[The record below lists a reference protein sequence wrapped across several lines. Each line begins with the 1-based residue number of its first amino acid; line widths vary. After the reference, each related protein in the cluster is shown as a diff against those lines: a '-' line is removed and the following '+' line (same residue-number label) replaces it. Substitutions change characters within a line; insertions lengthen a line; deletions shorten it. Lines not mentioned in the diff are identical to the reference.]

1 MLIFIKESSLSE
13 MAEII
18 NGKTINQLIQIEDI
32 TGNEII
38 PLSVKNEETGKYV
51 TRSITLNNML
61 KLIVDAIKHTNGRL
75 TEAENDLNNKIVT
88 ATSELNDS
96 LNSKIDKTNMKF
108 SGDIENLKAED
119 IKINEQLSYT
129 VAYTSYNAS
138 AIVRLGTYMH
148 DMSSKV
154 NDTSSYLTYMSNNLS
169 ELVSYTSYLSSYTNA
184 AFASNDEV
192 DKKQQEEINTNSYI
206 NSYQENNI
214 TQLTYIHANP
224 WEISE

>member
-1 MLIFIKESSLSE
+1 

-18 NGKTINQLIQIEDI
+18 SGKTINQLIQIEDI

-61 KLIVDAIKHTNGRL
+61 KLIVNAIQNTNNRL
-75 TEAENDLNNKIVT
+75 SEAESNLNEKIVT
-88 ATSELNDS
+88 TASELNTS
-96 LNSKIDKTNMKF
+96 LNSKIDETNTKF

-119 IKINEQLSYT
+119 IKINEQLGYT

-138 AIVRLGTYMH
+138 AIIRLDTYMH

-154 NDTSSYLTYMSNNLS
+154 DNTSSYITDISYNYNSLSYSIS
-169 ELVSYTSYLSSYTNA
+169 ELTSYTSYLSSYANA
-184 AFASNDEV
+184 AFAENDKV
-192 DKKQQEEINTNSYI
+192 DKKQQEEINTNSSI

-214 TQLTYIHANP
+214 NKLAYIHANP

>member
-1 MLIFIKESSLSE
+1 

-18 NGKTINQLIQIEDI
+18 SGKTINQLIQIEDI

-61 KLIVDAIKHTNGRL
+61 KLIVNAIQSTNNRL
-75 TEAENDLNNKIVT
+75 SEAESNLNEKIVT
-88 ATSELNDS
+88 TTSELNS
-96 LNSKIDKTNMKF
+96 YLNSKIDETNTKF
-108 SGDIENLKAED
+108 SEDIENLKTED
-119 IKINEQLSYT
+119 IKINEQLGYT

-138 AIVRLGTYMH
+138 AIIRLDTYMH

-154 NDTSSYLTYMSNNLS
+154 DNTSSYITDMYNDLS
-169 ELVSYTSYLSSYTNA
+169 ELTSYTSYLSSYANA
-184 AFASNDEV
+184 AFAENDKV
-192 DKKQQEEINTNSYI
+192 DKKQQEEINTNSSI
-206 NSYQENNI
+206 NSYQEHNI
-214 TQLTYIHANP
+214 TQLAYIHANP

>member
-1 MLIFIKESSLSE
+1 

-18 NGKTINQLIQIEDI
+18 SGKTINQLIQIEDI

-61 KLIVDAIKHTNGRL
+61 KLIVNAIQSTNNRL
-75 TEAENDLNNKIVT
+75 SEAESNLNEKIVT
-88 ATSELNDS
+88 TASELNTS
-96 LNSKIDKTNMKF
+96 LNSKIDETNTRF

-119 IKINEQLSYT
+119 IKINEQLGYT

-138 AIVRLGTYMH
+138 AIIRLDTYMH

-154 NDTSSYLTYMSNNLS
+154 DNTSSYITGMSYNIS
-169 ELVSYTSYLSSYTNA
+169 ELISYTSYLSSYANA
-184 AFASNDEV
+184 AFAENDKV
-192 DKKQQEEINTNSYI
+192 DKKQQEEISANSQL

-214 TQLTYIHANP
+214 NQLAYIHANP

>member
-1 MLIFIKESSLSE
+1 

-18 NGKTINQLIQIEDI
+18 SGKTINQLIQIEDI

-61 KLIVDAIKHTNGRL
+61 KLIVNAIQSTNNRL
-75 TEAENDLNNKIVT
+75 SEAESNLNEKIVT
-88 ATSELNDS
+88 TASELNTS
-96 LNSKIDKTNMKF
+96 LNSKIDETNTRF

-119 IKINEQLSYT
+119 IKINEQLGYT

-138 AIVRLGTYMH
+138 AIIRLDTYMH

-154 NDTSSYLTYMSNNLS
+154 DNTSSYITDMSYNIS
-169 ELVSYTSYLSSYTNA
+169 ELISYTSYLSSYANA
-184 AFASNDEV
+184 AFAENDKV
-192 DKKQQEEINTNSYI
+192 DKKQQEEISANSQL
-206 NSYQENNI
+206 NSYQQSDLEK
-214 TQLTYIHANP
+214 LTNLQANP
-224 WEISE
+224 WEVVE

>member
-1 MLIFIKESSLSE
+1 

-18 NGKTINQLIQIEDI
+18 SGKTINQLIQIEDI

-61 KLIVDAIKHTNGRL
+61 KLIVNAIQSTNNRL
-75 TEAENDLNNKIVT
+75 SEAESNLNEKIVT
-88 ATSELNDS
+88 TASELNTS
-96 LNSKIDKTNMKF
+96 LNSKIDETNTRF
-108 SGDIENLKAED
+108 SGDIDNLKAED
-119 IKINEQLSYT
+119 IKINEQLGYT

-138 AIVRLGTYMH
+138 AIIRLDTYMH

-154 NDTSSYLTYMSNNLS
+154 DNTSSYITDMSYNIS
-169 ELVSYTSYLSSYTNA
+169 ELISYTSYLSSYANA
-184 AFASNDEV
+184 AFAENDKV
-192 DKKQQEEINTNSYI
+192 DKKQQEEISANSQL

-214 TQLTYIHANP
+214 NQLAYIHANP

>member
-1 MLIFIKESSLSE
+1 

-18 NGKTINQLIQIEDI
+18 SGKTINQLIQIKDI

-61 KLIVDAIKHTNGRL
+61 KLIVNAIQSTNNRL
-75 TEAENDLNNKIVT
+75 SEAESNLNEKIVT
-88 ATSELNDS
+88 TTSELNS
-96 LNSKIDKTNMKF
+96 YLNSKIDDTNTRF

-119 IKINEQLSYT
+119 IKINEQLGYT

-138 AIVRLGTYMH
+138 AIIRLDTYMH

-154 NDTSSYLTYMSNNLS
+154 DNTSSYITNMSNDLS
-169 ELVSYTSYLSSYTNA
+169 ELASYTSYLSSYANA
-184 AFASNDEV
+184 AFAENDKV
-192 DKKQQEEINTNSYI
+192 DKKQQEEISANSQL

-214 TQLTYIHANP
+214 NQLAYIHANP

>member
-1 MLIFIKESSLSE
+1 

-96 LNSKIDKTNMKF
+96 LNSKIDETNMKF

-138 AIVRLGTYMH
+138 AIVRLGAYMH

-154 NDTSSYLTYMSNNLS
+154 NDTSSYITYMSNNLS

-184 AFASNDEV
+184 AFAYNDEV
-192 DKKQQEEINTNSYI
+192 DKKQQEEINTNSSI

-214 TQLTYIHANP
+214 TQLAYIHANP

>member
-1 MLIFIKESSLSE
+1 

-18 NGKTINQLIQIEDI
+18 SGKTINQLIQIEDI

-61 KLIVDAIKHTNGRL
+61 KLIVNAIQSTNNRL
-75 TEAENDLNNKIVT
+75 SEAESNLNEKIVT
-88 ATSELNDS
+88 TASELNSS
-96 LNSKIDKTNMKF
+96 LNSKIDETNTRF

-119 IKINEQLSYT
+119 IKINEQLGYT

-138 AIVRLGTYMH
+138 AIIRLDTYMH

-154 NDTSSYLTYMSNNLS
+154 DNTSSYITDISYNYNSLSYSIS
-169 ELVSYTSYLSSYTNA
+169 ELTSYTSYLSSYANA
-184 AFASNDEV
+184 AFAENDKV
-192 DKKQQEEINTNSYI
+192 DKKQQEEISANSLL
-206 NSYQENNI
+206 NSYQQSDIEK
-214 TQLTYIHANP
+214 LTDAHTNP
-224 WEISE
+224 WEVVE

>member
-1 MLIFIKESSLSE
+1 

-18 NGKTINQLIQIEDI
+18 SGKTINQLIQIEDI

-61 KLIVDAIKHTNGRL
+61 KLIVNAIQSTNNRL
-75 TEAENDLNNKIVT
+75 SEAESSLNEKIVT
-88 ATSELNDS
+88 TASELNS
-96 LNSKIDKTNMKF
+96 YLNSKIDDANTKF

-119 IKINEQLSYT
+119 IKINEQLGYT
-129 VAYTSYNAS
+129 VAYTSYNAN
-138 AIVRLGTYMH
+138 AIIRLDTYMH

-154 NDTSSYLTYMSNNLS
+154 NDTSSYITYMSNNLS

-184 AFASNDEV
+184 ALAENDEI
-192 DKKQQEEINTNSYI
+192 DKKQQEEISANSKL
-206 NSYQENNI
+206 NSYQQSDIEK
-214 TQLTYIHANP
+214 LTNMQANP
-224 WEISE
+224 WEVAE

>member
-1 MLIFIKESSLSE
+1 

-18 NGKTINQLIQIEDI
+18 SGKTINQLIQIEDI

-61 KLIVDAIKHTNGRL
+61 KLIVNAIQSTNNRL
-75 TEAENDLNNKIVT
+75 SEAESNLNEKIVT
-88 ATSELNDS
+88 TASELNTS
-96 LNSKIDKTNMKF
+96 LNSKIDETNTRF

-119 IKINEQLSYT
+119 IKINEQLGYT

-138 AIVRLGTYMH
+138 AIIRLDTYMH

-154 NDTSSYLTYMSNNLS
+154 DNTSSYITDMSYNIS
-169 ELVSYTSYLSSYTNA
+169 ELISYTSYLSSYTNA
-184 AFASNDEV
+184 AFAENDKV
-192 DKKQQEEINTNSYI
+192 DKKQQEEISANSQL

-214 TQLTYIHANP
+214 NQLAYIHANP

>member
-1 MLIFIKESSLSE
+1 

-18 NGKTINQLIQIEDI
+18 SGKTINQLIQIEDI

-61 KLIVDAIKHTNGRL
+61 KLIVNAIQSTNNRL
-75 TEAENDLNNKIVT
+75 SEAESNLNEKIVT
-88 ATSELNDS
+88 TTSELNS
-96 LNSKIDKTNMKF
+96 YLNSKIDDTNIRL

-119 IKINEQLSYT
+119 IKINEQLGYT

-138 AIVRLGTYMH
+138 AIIRIDTYMH

-154 NDTSSYLTYMSNNLS
+154 DNTSSYITDISYNYNSLSYSIS
-169 ELVSYTSYLSSYTNA
+169 ELTSYTSYLSSYANA
-184 AFASNDEV
+184 AFAENDKI
-192 DKKQQEEINTNSYI
+192 DKKQQEEISANSQL
-206 NSYQENNI
+206 NSYQQSDIEK
-214 TQLTYIHANP
+214 LTDAHANP
-224 WEISE
+224 WEVVE

>member
-1 MLIFIKESSLSE
+1 

-18 NGKTINQLIQIEDI
+18 SGKTINQLIQIEDI

-61 KLIVDAIKHTNGRL
+61 KLIVNAIQSTNNRL
-75 TEAENDLNNKIVT
+75 SEAESNLNEKIVT
-88 ATSELNDS
+88 TASELNS
-96 LNSKIDKTNMKF
+96 YLNSKIDDTNIRF

-119 IKINEQLSYT
+119 IKINEQLGYT

-138 AIVRLGTYMH
+138 AIIRLDTYMH

-154 NDTSSYLTYMSNNLS
+154 NDTSSYITYMYNDLS
-169 ELVSYTSYLSSYTNA
+169 ELTSYTSYLSSYTNA
-184 AFASNDEV
+184 AFAENDKV
-192 DKKQQEEINTNSYI
+192 DKKQQEEISANSQL

-214 TQLTYIHANP
+214 NQLAYIHANP

>member
-1 MLIFIKESSLSE
+1 
-13 MAEII
+13 MAEIV

-61 KLIVDAIKHTNGRL
+61 KLIVNAIQSTNNRL
-75 TEAENDLNNKIVT
+75 SEAESNLNEKIVT
-88 ATSELNDS
+88 TASELNS
-96 LNSKIDKTNMKF
+96 YLNSKIDDANTKF

-119 IKINEQLSYT
+119 IKINEQLGYT
-129 VAYTSYNAS
+129 VAYTSYNAN
-138 AIVRLGTYMH
+138 AIIRLDTYMH

-154 NDTSSYLTYMSNNLS
+154 NDTSSYIAYMSNNLS

-184 AFASNDEV
+184 ALAENDEI
-192 DKKQQEEINTNSYI
+192 DKKQQEEISANSQL
-206 NSYQENNI
+206 NSYQQSDLEK
-214 TQLTYIHANP
+214 LTNLHTNP
-224 WEISE
+224 WEVVE

>member
-1 MLIFIKESSLSE
+1 

-18 NGKTINQLIQIEDI
+18 SGKTINQLIQIEDI

-61 KLIVDAIKHTNGRL
+61 KLIVNAIQSTNNRL
-75 TEAENDLNNKIVT
+75 SEAESNLNEKIVT
-88 ATSELNDS
+88 TASELNTS
-96 LNSKIDKTNMKF
+96 LNSKIDETNTRF

-119 IKINEQLSYT
+119 IKINEQLGYT

-138 AIVRLGTYMH
+138 AIIRLDTYMH

-154 NDTSSYLTYMSNNLS
+154 DNTSSYITDMSYSIS
-169 ELVSYTSYLSSYTNA
+169 ELTSYTSYLSSYANA
-184 AFASNDEV
+184 AFAENDKV
-192 DKKQQEEINTNSYI
+192 DKKQQEEISANSQL

-214 TQLTYIHANP
+214 NQLAYIHANP

>member
-61 KLIVDAIKHTNGRL
+61 KLIVNAIHSTNNRL
-75 TEAENDLNNKIVT
+75 SEAESNLNEKIVT
-88 ATSELNDS
+88 TASELNS
-96 LNSKIDKTNMKF
+96 YLNSKIDDANTKL

-119 IKINEQLSYT
+119 IKINEQLGYT
-129 VAYTSYNAS
+129 VAYTSYNAN
-138 AIVRLGTYMH
+138 AIIRLDTYMH

-154 NDTSSYLTYMSNNLS
+154 DSTSSDITDMSDS
-169 ELVSYTSYLSSYTNA
+169 VSGVISYTSYLSSYTNA
-184 AFASNDEV
+184 ALAENDEI
-192 DKKQQEEINTNSYI
+192 DKKQQEEISANSQL
-206 NSYQENNI
+206 NSYQQSDLEK
-214 TQLTYIHANP
+214 LTNLHTNP
-224 WEISE
+224 WEVVE

>member
-1 MLIFIKESSLSE
+1 

-18 NGKTINQLIQIEDI
+18 SGKTINQLIQIEDI

-61 KLIVDAIKHTNGRL
+61 KLIINAIQSTNNRL
-75 TEAENDLNNKIVT
+75 SEAESNLNEKIVT
-88 ATSELNDS
+88 TASELNSS
-96 LNSKIDKTNMKF
+96 LNSKIDETNTRF

-119 IKINEQLSYT
+119 IKINEQLGYT

-138 AIVRLGTYMH
+138 AIIRLDTYMH

-154 NDTSSYLTYMSNNLS
+154 DNTSSYITDISYNYNSLSYSIS
-169 ELVSYTSYLSSYTNA
+169 ELTSYTSYLSSYANA
-184 AFASNDEV
+184 AFAENDKV
-192 DKKQQEEINTNSYI
+192 DKKQQKEISANSQL
-206 NSYQENNI
+206 NSYQQYDIEK
-214 TQLTYIHANP
+214 LTDAHTNP
-224 WEISE
+224 WEVVE

>member
-1 MLIFIKESSLSE
+1 

-18 NGKTINQLIQIEDI
+18 SGKTINQLIQIEDI

-61 KLIVDAIKHTNGRL
+61 KLIVNAIQSTNNRL
-75 TEAENDLNNKIVT
+75 SEAESNLNEKIVT
-88 ATSELNDS
+88 TASELNS
-96 LNSKIDKTNMKF
+96 YLNSKIDDTNIRF

-119 IKINEQLSYT
+119 IKINEQLGYT

-138 AIVRLGTYMH
+138 AIIRLDTYMH

-154 NDTSSYLTYMSNNLS
+154 NDTSSYITYMYNDLS
-169 ELVSYTSYLSSYTNA
+169 ELASYTSYLSSYANA
-184 AFASNDEV
+184 AFAENDKV
-192 DKKQQEEINTNSYI
+192 DKKQQEEISANSQL

-214 TQLTYIHANP
+214 NQLAYIHANP